1 MYTSIKAI
9 FSFWQE
15 KAKIEPRQSLD
26 CVLVLKAVCA
36 RQGTVGC
43 GVVGTVQL
51 CGLRSENTK

>member
-1 MYTSIKAI
+1 MDTSIKAI
-9 FSFWQE
+9 FPFWQE

-43 GVVGTVQL
+43 GVVGTLSSVV
-51 CGLRSENTK
+51 